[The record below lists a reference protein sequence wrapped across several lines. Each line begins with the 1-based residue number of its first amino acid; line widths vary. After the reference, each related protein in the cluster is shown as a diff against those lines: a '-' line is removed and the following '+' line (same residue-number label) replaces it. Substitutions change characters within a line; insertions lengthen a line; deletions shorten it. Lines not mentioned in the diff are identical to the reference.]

1 MKKQP
6 RFLVIFCLWPFLWSC
21 ATIMG
26 DSTQVIPISSTPG
39 GADVLIT
46 DEKGTEV
53 FKGKTPT
60 TVTLQKADGSYFG
73 GKDFIVKITKD
84 QYEEQSIPIK
94 STPNGWYIGGNLI
107 FGGLIGY
114 LIVDPLNGGM
124 WTLEP
129 EQVSAIMGEQT
140 SYNDPVAD
148 GSISIV
154 LLQDVPSSLRAEMTR
169 VE

>member
-1 MKKQP
+1 MKKWP
-6 RFLVIFCLWPFLWSC
+6 SFLVIFGSGLFLGSC

-26 DSTQVIPISSTPG
+26 DSTQVIPISSTPS
-39 GADVLIT
+39 GAKVLIT

-53 FKGKTPT
+53 FEGKTPT
-60 TVTLQKADGSYFG
+60 TVTLQKADGSYWG

-84 QYEEQSIPIK
+84 EYEEQSIPIK
-94 STPNGWYIGGNLI
+94 STPNGWYIGGNLL

-124 WTLEP
+124 WTLST
-129 EQVSAIMGEQT
+129 EQVSAVMGEKT

-154 LLQDVPSSLRAEMTR
+154 LLQDIPSSLRAEMTR

>member
-1 MKKQP
+1 MISSLWI
-6 RFLVIFCLWPFLWSC
+6 FLGSC
-21 ATIMG
+21 ATIIG
-26 DSTQVIPISSTPG
+26 ESTQVIPISSTPS
-39 GADVLIT
+39 GATISGATILIT

-53 FKGKTPT
+53 FKGNTPT
-60 TVTLQKADGSYFG
+60 TVTLSKADGSYFG

-84 QYEEQSIPIK
+84 QYEPQSIPIK
-94 STPNGWYIGGNLI
+94 SSPNGWYIGGNLI

-124 WTLEP
+124 WTLSP
-129 EQVSAIMGEQT
+129 EKVSAVMGEKT
-140 SYNDPVAD
+140 SYNDPDAD

-169 VE
+169 LE